1 MNKNELLAS
10 KFMLFSKY
18 SGIITIIFIIVFL
31 IVNTFNTGNNTL
43 FWISY
48 LSIIVAMIG
57 AIQCLCLRLLS
68 MYYKT
73 KIK

>member
-1 MNKNELLAS
+1 MNKNELLAI
-10 KFMLFSKY
+10 KLMHFSKY
-18 SGIITIIFIIVFL
+18 SGVITIISIVIFL
-31 IVNTFNTGNNTL
+31 VVNTFNTGNNIL

-48 LSIIVAMIG
+48 LSIVVAIIG
-57 AIQCLCLRLLS
+57 VIQYICLRLLS

>member
-1 MNKNELLAS
+1 MNKNELAS

-31 IVNTFNTGNNTL
+31 IVNTFNTGNNIL

-48 LSIIVAMIG
+48 LSIIVVMIG